1 MYREAQTEFT
11 LVLLA
16 AALVLFASVVCNR
29 LSARVGMPVLLAF
42 IFLGMI
48 FGVDGPVGIAFD
60 SYAVTEQV
68 ATVALLFIMF
78 YGGFGT
84 NWRPAPR
91 RCFCCWP
98 PSRPAPGR
106 SCW

>member
-1 MYREAQTEFT
+1 MT

>member
-1 MYREAQTEFT
+1 
-11 LVLLA
+11 
-16 AALVLFASVVCNR
+16 
-29 LSARVGMPVLLAF
+29 
-42 IFLGMI
+42 MI

-60 SYAVTEQV
+60 NYAVTEQV

-84 NWRPAPR
+84 NWLPALR
-91 RCFCCWP
+91 RSSCCWL